1 MIALAFA
8 AVVVGIIV
16 ALRIDDAERERRHAE
31 RMPAEPRFRVV
42 EWGLEDDVSWR
53 WPS

>member
-16 ALRIDDAERERRHAE
+16 ALRIDDAERERRHEE
-31 RMPAEPRFRVV
+31 RMPCEQRFRV
-42 EWGLEDDVSWR
+42 EPWGLGDDGDWG
-53 WPS
+53 WPR